1 MTREMTFLCPALIGC
16 ERQHECWIERRR
28 KAMRENAKARIASGV
43 ARTFSV
49 NDYAEQCRTDEGG
62 CGRTMRWT
70 RDADGN
76 DSPLEPNTPRDA
88 AA

>member
-1 MTREMTFLCPALIGC
+1 MTEMTFRAPVHIGC
-16 ERQHECWIERRR
+16 PRQHECWIERLR
-28 KAMRENAKARIASGV
+28 KAAREHALERIKSGV
-43 ARTFSV
+43 ARTYSV
-49 NDYAEQCRTDEGG
+49 NDYAQRCREEDGG

-76 DSPLEPNTPRDA
+76 DSSLEPNTPRDA